1 MKFQRYVTV
10 LAKISN
16 HNTLFK
22 CKPPN
27 ELVVNSGFMKKKKKT
42 FSRNKNS
49 PFKRFWV
56 ISRVIYMLFKLYFL
70 KFFFTQNFP

>member
-16 HNTLFK
+16 HNTLFS

-27 ELVVNSGFMKKKKKT
+27 ELVVNSGFMKKKKK
-42 FSRNKNS
+42 
-49 PFKRFWV
+49 
-56 ISRVIYMLFKLYFL
+56 
-70 KFFFTQNFP
+70 NFQ

>member
-16 HNTLFK
+16 QNTLFS

-27 ELVVNSGFMKKKKKT
+27 ELVVNSGFMKKKKLSVETRIHLLKD
-42 FSRNKNS
+42 FE
-49 PFKRFWV
+49 
-56 ISRVIYMLFKLYFL
+56 LFRELYICFL
-70 KFFFTQNFP
+70 NYIF

>member
-16 HNTLFK
+16 HNTLFS

-27 ELVVNSGFMKKKKKT
+27 ELVVNSGFIKKKKKKLSVET
-42 FSRNKNS
+42 RIHLLKDFE
-49 PFKRFWV
+49 
-56 ISRVIYMLFKLYFL
+56 LFRELYICFL
-70 KFFFTQNFP
+70 NYIF

>member
-16 HNTLFK
+16 HNTLFS

-27 ELVVNSGFMKKKKKT
+27 ELVVNSGFMKKKKKLSVET
-42 FSRNKNS
+42 RIHLLKDFE
-49 PFKRFWV
+49 
-56 ISRVIYMLFKLYFL
+56 LFRELYICFL
-70 KFFFTQNFP
+70 NYIF

>member
-16 HNTLFK
+16 HNTLFS

-27 ELVVNSGFMKKKKKT
+27 EIFVNSGFMKKKKKKLSVET
-42 FSRNKNS
+42 RIHLLKDFE
-49 PFKRFWV
+49 
-56 ISRVIYMLFKLYFL
+56 LFRELYICFL
-70 KFFFTQNFP
+70 NYIF